1 MKGKPLEQAIEAAH
15 QRLQSLSQH
24 AGVSPESPVVLAG
37 ALEELSTALE
47 ELGVAAEELHQQNE
61 ELVATRQIVEAER
74 GRYQAL
80 FDFAPDGY
88 LVTNPTGIVQ
98 EANRAAP
105 ALLGVR
111 QDFIV
116 GKPLAT
122 FVAQGDR
129 RAFRTRLTQLR
140 DEARVQAWE
149 VRLQPKDCPPIDAAI
164 TVAAV
169 RDPSG
174 KLASLRWL
182 IRDITDR
189 KQVEEE
195 LGRYRDQLEELV
207 QERTAELVR
216 TNQQLQREIIERQRA
231 EAELRESEAKFRTL
245 TETTSAAVFTFQ
257 DMRIQYANS
266 AATDITG
273 YAHEELVGMNFWELA
288 HPDYQ
293 AALKQGGVASQ
304 GVEQIP
310 SRYELKLLTKA
321 GEERWVD
328 ITAGVVQFDGRPA
341 VVGTAFDITERHRAE
356 QSLRQARDE
365 LERRVRERTAELAQA
380 NTALRAEIV
389 ERERAEEAVQQ
400 RNRELALLN
409 SANQT
414 VASTL
419 DLDHVLAVI
428 LEEVR
433 HLLNV
438 EACRVWLVDP
448 ETDEMVCRQCAGEK
462 SELVRGWR
470 MAPGVGFA
478 GWVAR
483 QGKSLIVQDALTD
496 PRRAMHF
503 YQQTGLTV
511 RSILSVPLWFK
522 QSVMGALTV
531 ADPNVNRFT
540 TADLGLVESLAAA
553 ASTAIVNA
561 QLYER
566 AQQEIAERKQA
577 EEALRQR
584 TDELQTRNEDLD
596 AFAHTV
602 AHDLKNPVGLIMGHA
617 EMLAQD
623 SAALSDDQQQSLQ
636 AIVRSERKMNSIID
650 ELLLLA
656 EVRQVQV
663 GTAPLNMASIVS
675 EAQQRLADMVEQFHA
690 EMVLL
695 DVSTWPVA
703 VGYAPWVE
711 EVWINYLG
719 NALRYGGRPPRLE
732 LGAEAQPD
740 GMVRFWVRDNGV
752 GLTPEDQAR
761 LFTPFTRLDQVQVKG
776 HGLGLSIVRRIV
788 EKLGGQ
794 VGVES
799 QIGQGSIFSFT
810 LPGVASPLGTALG
823 VPSE

>member
-1 MKGKPLEQAIEAAH
+1 MKGKPLEQAIEDAH

-24 AGVSPESPVVLAG
+24 AGVSSESPVVLAG

-61 ELVATRQIVEAER
+61 ELVATRQIVEVER

-98 EANRAAP
+98 EANRAAS

-122 FVAQGDR
+122 FVARGDR

-140 DEARVQAWE
+140 DEERVQAWE
-149 VRLQPKDCPPIDAAI
+149 VRLQPKDCAPIHAAI

-169 RDPSG
+169 RDLLG
-174 KLASLRWL
+174 KPAGLRWL

-189 KQVEEE
+189 KQAEEVLQASETRYRRLFETAQDGILILDADTGQITDANPFLMEMLGYAQEEFLGKELWE
-195 LGRYRDQLEELV
+195 LGPFKDIAASKAAFLELQSEGYVRYEGLPLETRDG
-207 QERTAELVR
+207 R
-216 TNQQLQREIIERQRA
+216 
-231 EAELRESEAKFRTL
+231 
-245 TETTSAAVFTFQ
+245 
-257 DMRIQYANS
+257 RIDVEFVSNVYLFDHKRVIQCDIR
-266 AATDITG
+266 DIT
-273 YAHEELVGMNFWELA
+273 
-288 HPDYQ
+288 
-293 AALKQGGVASQ
+293 K
-304 GVEQIP
+304 
-310 SRYELKLLTKA
+310 RK
-321 GEERWVD
+321 
-328 ITAGVVQFDGRPA
+328 
-341 VVGTAFDITERHRAE
+341 
-356 QSLRQARDE
+356 
-365 LERRVRERTAELAQA
+365 
-380 NTALRAEIV
+380 
-389 ERERAEEAVQQ
+389 RAEEALQQ

-428 LEEVR
+428 LEEAR
-433 HLLNV
+433 RLLNV

-496 PRRAMHF
+496 PRRATHF

-566 AQQEIAERKQA
+566 AQQEITERKQA

-584 TDELQTRNEDLD
+584 TVELQTRNEELD

-617 EMLAQD
+617 EMLTQD
-623 SAALSDDQQQSLQ
+623 CVAAMSDEQQRSLQ
-636 AIVRSERKMNSIID
+636 TIVRNGRKMNSIIE

-656 EVRQVQV
+656 EVRKAHV
-663 GTAPLNMASIVS
+663 GAVPLDMASIVS
-675 EAQQRLADMVEQFHA
+675 EAQQRLADAVEQFHA
-690 EMVLL
+690 EMVSL

-703 VGYAPWVE
+703 LGYAPWVE
-711 EVWINYLG
+711 EVWINYLS
-719 NALRYGGRPPRLE
+719 NAFRYGGRPPRLE

-740 GMVRFWVRDNGV
+740 GMVRFWVRDNGA

-799 QIGQGSIFSFT
+799 QIGQGSMFSFT

>member
-1 MKGKPLEQAIEAAH
+1 MKCKPLEQAIEAAH
-15 QRLQSLSQH
+15 QRLQSLSRH
-24 AGVSPESPVVLAG
+24 AGDSPESPVVLAG
-37 ALEELSTALE
+37 ALGELSTALE
-47 ELGVAAEELHQQNE
+47 ELGVAAEELRQQNE

-98 EANRAAP
+98 EANRAAS
-105 ALLGVR
+105 ALLGVQ

-116 GKPLAT
+116 GKPLAA
-122 FVAQGDR
+122 FVAGGDR
-129 RAFRTRLTQLR
+129 RAFRTRLTQFR
-140 DEARVQAWE
+140 DEERVQAWE
-149 VRLQPKDCPPIDAAI
+149 VRLQPKDCSPIHAAI
-164 TVAAV
+164 TVAAECA
-169 RDPSG
+169 PSG
-174 KLASLRWL
+174 KLAGLRWL
-182 IRDITDR
+182 VRDITDR
-189 KQVEEE
+189 KQAEEE
-195 LGRYRDQLEELV
+195 LGRYRDQLEDLV

-216 TNQQLQREIIERQRA
+216 TNQQLQREIAERKRA
-231 EAELRESEAKFRTL
+231 EEESRESEAKFRTL

-273 YAHEELVGMNFWELA
+273 YAHGELVGMNFWELA

-293 AALKQGGVASQ
+293 AILRQGGVASQ
-304 GVEQIP
+304 WVDQIP

-328 ITAGVVQFDGRPA
+328 ITAGVVQFDGRPT

-356 QSLRQARDE
+356 QSLRQAHDE

-380 NTALRAEIV
+380 NATLRAEIA
-389 ERERAEEAVQQ
+389 ERERAEEELQQ
-400 RNRELALLN
+400 RNRELALLDR
-409 SANQT
+409 ANQT

-419 DLDHVLAVI
+419 DLDRVLAII

-433 HLLNV
+433 HLLNA

-448 ETDEMVCRQCAGEK
+448 ETGEMVCRQCVGEE

-470 MAPGVGFA
+470 LAPGEGFA

-496 PRRAMHF
+496 PRRATSL
-503 YQQTGLTV
+503 YQRTGLIV
-511 RSILSVPLWFK
+511 RSILSVPLWVK

-531 ADPNVNRFT
+531 ADTNANRFS
-540 TADLGLVESLAAA
+540 TADLELVESLAAA
-553 ASTAIVNA
+553 ASAAIVNA
-561 QLYER
+561 QLYEQ
-566 AQQEIAERKQA
+566 AQREIAERKQA

-584 TDELQTRNEDLD
+584 TDELQTRNEELD

-602 AHDLKNPVGLIMGHA
+602 AHDLKSPVGLIMGHA

-623 SAALSDDQQQSLQ
+623 CAAMSDEQQRSLQ
-636 AIVRSERKMNSIID
+636 AIVRNERKMKSIIE

-663 GTAPLNMASIVS
+663 GTAPLDMAGIVS
-675 EAQQRLADMVEQFHA
+675 EAQQRLADMVGQYHA
-690 EMVLL
+690 EILVP
-695 DVSTWPVA
+695 DASAWPMA
-703 VGYAPWVE
+703 LGYVPWVE
-711 EVWINYLG
+711 EVWVNYLN

-740 GMVRFWVRDNGV
+740 GMVRFWVRDHGA
-752 GLTPEDQAR
+752 GLAPEDQAR
-761 LFTPFTRLDQVQVKG
+761 LFTPFTRFDRVQVKG

-799 QIGQGSIFSFT
+799 RIGQGSTFSFT
-810 LPGVASPLGTALG
+810 LPGAPR
-823 VPSE
+823 

>member
-1 MKGKPLEQAIEAAH
+1 MKRKPLEQAIEAAH

-24 AGVSPESPVVLAG
+24 AGDSSESPVVLAG
-37 ALEELSTALE
+37 ALGELSTALE
-47 ELGVAAEELHQQNE
+47 ELGVAAEELRQQNE
-61 ELVATRQIVEAER
+61 DLVATRQIVEVER

-98 EANRAAP
+98 EANRAAS

-122 FVAQGDR
+122 FVADGDR

-140 DEARVQAWE
+140 DEERVQAWE
-149 VRLQPKDCPPIDAAI
+149 VRLQPKDCPPIHAAI
-164 TVAAV
+164 TVAAE
-169 RDPSG
+169 RDLSG
-174 KLASLRWL
+174 ELAGLRWL

-189 KQVEEE
+189 KQAEEALQE
-195 LGRYRDQLEELV
+195 SNEKYRAIVD
-207 QERTAELVR
+207 
-216 TNQQLQREIIERQRA
+216 
-231 EAELRESEAKFRTL
+231 
-245 TETTSAAVFTFQ
+245 TTSDFI
-257 DMRIQYANS
+257 MRY
-266 AATDITG
+266 DRTG
-273 YAHEELVGMNFWELA
+273 RHLYGN
-288 HPDYQ
+288 P
-293 AALKQGGVASQ
+293 AALKATGVTLEAYVGKTHRDLGFPEHLCRLWEEHLEKVFRTEKAVS
-304 GVEQIP
+304 VEFEVELAEG
-310 SRYELKLLTKA
+310 SRYLELRLCPEFA
-321 GEERWVD
+321 P
-328 ITAGVVQFDGRPA
+328 DGSVNS
-341 VVGTAFDITERHRAE
+341 VVGISRDITERKTM
-356 QSLRQARDE
+356 QAKS
-365 LERRVRERTAELAQA
+365 
-380 NTALRAEIV
+380 
-389 ERERAEEAVQQ
+389 EEAMLQ

-414 VASTL
+414 VASKL

-428 LEEVR
+428 LEEAR
-433 HLLNV
+433 HLLK
-438 EACRVWLVDP
+438 ADTCRVWLFDP
-448 ETDEMVCRQCAGEK
+448 ETGEMVCRQSAGVE

-470 MAPGVGFA
+470 QAPGEGAA
-478 GWVAR
+478 GWVAH

-496 PRRAMHF
+496 TRHAISVD
-503 YQQTGLTV
+503 QQRGLAV
-511 RSILSVPLWFK
+511 RSVLSVPLWFK

-531 ADPNVNRFT
+531 ADTNPDRFT
-540 TADLGLVESLAAA
+540 TADLELVESLAAT

-566 AQQEIAERKQA
+566 AQREIAERKQA

-617 EMLAQD
+617 ELLTLD
-623 SAALSDDQQQSLQ
+623 CAAAMPDDQQRSLQ
-636 AIVRSERKMNSIID
+636 AIVRNGRKMNSIIE

-656 EVRQVQV
+656 EVRKVRV
-663 GTAPLNMASIVS
+663 GAAPLNTASIVS
-675 EAQQRLADMVEQFHA
+675 EAQQRLADMVEQYHA
-690 EMVLL
+690 EILVP
-695 DVSTWPVA
+695 DASAWPVA
-703 VGYAPWVE
+703 LGYVPWVE
-711 EVWINYLG
+711 EIWVNYLS
-719 NALRYGGRPPRLE
+719 NALKYGGRPPRLE

-740 GMVRFWVRDNGV
+740 GMVRFWVRDYGA
-752 GLTPEDQAR
+752 GLAPEDQVR
-761 LFTPFTRLDQVQVKG
+761 LFTPFTRLDQVRVKG

-799 QIGQGSIFSFT
+799 QVGQGSTFSFT